1 MIVPIKLPGIEE
13 VLPNCVKTSG
23 NGCYRSQI
31 GIAEPD
37 EKAGVFLP
45 ERLTRSDSGLT
56 VFREVPSD
64 VELNC
69 AASHGYKHYAK
80 DSADT
85 YMAMDEGFGR
95 EDHCEGESEEPE
107 VERPMAISHQPPLEL
122 MGAIPYYPCEETWSD
137 QHREYLEENAE
148 YILPES
154 DFRGW
159 VDPGNQS
166 WNEQGGYGIYYYN
179 IADGFREG
187 SFEPVCNDACGSC
200 CRADKA
206 DHRTFQE
213 NSDVS
218 GRRGDYYCTYSACGK
233 HLKDSCIEMPSFE
246 F

>member
-80 DSADT
+80 DSTDT

-122 MGAIPYYPCEETWSD
+122 MGAIPYYPCKETWSY
-137 QHREYLEENAE
+137 QHREDFEEDPE
-148 YILPES
+148 DIPPES
-154 DFRGW
+154 DSRGW

-166 WNEQGGYGIYYYN
+166 WNEQGGYGIYYYY

-200 CRADKA
+200 CRADETNHSA
-206 DHRTFQE
+206 FQ
-213 NSDVS
+213 
-218 GRRGDYYCTYSACGK
+218 
-233 HLKDSCIEMPSFE
+233 
-246 F
+246 

>member
-122 MGAIPYYPCEETWSD
+122 MGAIPYYPCKEAWSY
-137 QHREYLEENAE
+137 QHREDFEEDPE

-166 WNEQGGYGIYYYN
+166 WNEQGGYGIYDYY
-179 IADGFREG
+179 IAYCLREG
-187 SFEPVCNDACGSC
+187 SFKTVGNDSGSSC
-200 CRADKA
+200 CRADETNHSA
-206 DHRTFQE
+206 FQ
-213 NSDVS
+213 
-218 GRRGDYYCTYSACGK
+218 
-233 HLKDSCIEMPSFE
+233 
-246 F
+246 